1 MLIFPGNIENR
12 LRHRRG
18 EKDRL
23 TSLRRNILKNRLDVI
38 AEAHVQ
44 HLVRL
49 IEYHRVDRITADR
62 LAAQMIHHASR
73 RSDDN
78 LRTAL

>member
-1 MLIFPGNIENR
+1 MLGTVSSFFYHLDVDRIVLIFPGNIENR

-49 IEYHRVDRITADR
+49 IEYHRGIASQRIV
-62 LAAQMIHHASR
+62 LR
-73 RSDDN
+73 R
-78 LRTAL
+78 R